1 MNVLLVTIDCLRRDR
16 CGIYDHHRDTTPTL
30 DSLGREG
37 FVFDNAYA
45 TGPVT
50 TESFPGIL
58 AGRLSAQTVAGDN
71 LYQKCL
77 PEGAPTIAS
86 HLRDEG
92 WDTTAVISNPRIG
105 EHTGA
110 DRGFESFQNLRNADG
125 GSSDEPSGSGS
136 SVLPDFEVGERLYQL
151 RERMRDL
158 DSLPYRYEMPF
169 LAFRYYQYYSGWP
182 SVRGEAVV
190 DEFLDALADCSSPFF
205 GWTHLMDVHGPLHPK
220 TVAEGGLSDGGTFT
234 QFRSHARRVSNLHD
248 SRVEARYDSTVR
260 YVDDQLRRIVDWLKS
275 NDLWDETALVVTADH
290 GDALYDRGIYGHPQH
305 YMYDELLSV
314 PLVVRVPGVAGD
326 RIDRLFSLGWLHEFV
341 AELGAVP
348 EMDAPVSSSYE
359 THLPRR
365 NSGDGDEGTLLADS
379 ISHRGHSVVARRGD
393 EKFVLHTGELERS
406 EEVNVGPY
414 GHYLLGAD
422 PTERVSDGV
431 GESNLERPAR
441 EIVVEPESL
450 RGRADVS
457 GIDDA
462 AADRLK
468 QLGYAE

>member
-1 MNVLLVTIDCLRRDR
+1 
-16 CGIYDHHRDTTPTL
+16 
-30 DSLGREG
+30 
-37 FVFDNAYA
+37 
-45 TGPVT
+45 
-50 TESFPGIL
+50 
-58 AGRLSAQTVAGDN
+58 
-71 LYQKCL
+71 
-77 PEGAPTIAS
+77 
-86 HLRDEG
+86 
-92 WDTTAVISNPRIG
+92 
-105 EHTGA
+105 
-110 DRGFESFQNLRNADG
+110 
-125 GSSDEPSGSGS
+125 
-136 SVLPDFEVGERLYQL
+136 
-151 RERMRDL
+151 
-158 DSLPYRYEMPF
+158 
-169 LAFRYYQYYSGWP
+169 
-182 SVRGEAVV
+182 
-190 DEFLDALADCSSPFF
+190 
-205 GWTHLMDVHGPLHPK
+205 
-220 TVAEGGLSDGGTFT
+220 
-234 QFRSHARRVSNLHD
+234 
-248 SRVEARYDSTVR
+248 
-260 YVDDQLRRIVDWLKS
+260 
-275 NDLWDETALVVTADH
+275 
-290 GDALYDRGIYGHPQH
+290 
-305 YMYDELLSV
+305 
-314 PLVVRVPGVAGD
+314 VPGVAGD